1 MEGMKELL
9 EKAEERQKEAWAV
22 IEESDVISHWSSIGA
37 TINLVGSLKTGLLIN
52 NRDVDFHIYTSPFKL
67 SDSFSAIS
75 KLAENE
81 RVKTIE
87 YANLIEAEDRC
98 ISWQARYEDQNNN
111 MWQIDMIHIL
121 DDSPYVGYFENV
133 AERIS
138 AVLTQETREAILRI
152 KDAIPLDKKVPS
164 IQVYQAVIRDGIRE
178 LEDFWQWKEQ
188 NQDDGIITWAP

>member
-1 MEGMKELL
+1 MESMKELL
-9 EKAEERQKEAWAV
+9 EKAEERQKEARAV

-52 NRDVDFHIYTSPFKL
+52 NRDVDFHIYTNPFKL
-67 SDSFSAIS
+67 SDSFLAMS

-81 RVKTIE
+81 RIKTIG

-98 ISWQARYEDQNNN
+98 ISWQAFYEDQNNN

-121 DDSPYVGYFENV
+121 NDSPYVGYFENV

-178 LEDFWQWKEQ
+178 VEDFWQWKEQ
-188 NQDDGIITWAP
+188 NQDDGIITWVP